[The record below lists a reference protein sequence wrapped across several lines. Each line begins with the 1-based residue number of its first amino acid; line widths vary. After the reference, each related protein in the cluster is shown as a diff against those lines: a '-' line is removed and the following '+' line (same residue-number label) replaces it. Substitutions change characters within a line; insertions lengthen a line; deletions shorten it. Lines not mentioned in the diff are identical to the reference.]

1 MFVAINFSQF
11 PRIPCFISRNNKQTA
26 KLRIEMF
33 FVLMN
38 KEIFAFIHQVMTKDQ
53 KSRTMVP
60 LTVYSY
66 LLFVNSDMRYLIF
79 LYYAKI

>member
-1 MFVAINFSQF
+1 
-11 PRIPCFISRNNKQTA
+11 
-26 KLRIEMF
+26 MF

-38 KEIFAFIHQVMTKDQ
+38 KEIFAFIHQVTTKDQ

-66 LLFVNSDMRYLIF
+66 LLFVNSDMGYLIF
-79 LYYAKI
+79 LYYVKM